1 MISAFVSVQA
11 IKIISLAL
19 KIVPTPIV
27 MAFLGTFSFPP
38 KARDASRRV
47 KSSKVT
53 IRVPEFGA
61 EPGSLKPMWP
71 VRPIPNN

>member
-1 MISAFVSVQA
+1 
-11 IKIISLAL
+11 
-19 KIVPTPIV
+19 
-27 MAFLGTFSFPP
+27 MAFLGTFSLPP

-61 EPGSLKPMWP
+61 EPGSLKPIWP